1 MIVLPMAKLINI
13 DQFVRHT
20 AKIVNVY
27 LTVLLNV
34 ETGTSIDS
42 ATLII
47 PLAPKYSYLRTR
59 IRY

>member
-1 MIVLPMAKLINI
+1 MIILPMAKLINI

-47 PLAPKYSYLRTR
+47 PLAPKYSYLF
-59 IRY
+59 